1 MGKKTAKEVI
11 SGLLTSN
18 SDQVLKQV
26 QLVMKEQKVSPW
38 EARNLLYLDALN
50 FLEVNKAVPPIETLY
65 TGERKKYYPI
75 FKEKEK
81 EFVSKPVVFEQTQN
95 FKKEF
100 EAKTGQK
107 INLLTQYDTATGKI
121 ITRKPILKATSDW
134 NNDASIT
141 GYLFGDDSEY
151 AYDKDLTI
159 KAYNE
164 LGFVK
169 GGKYTD
175 YNGIIKQLE
184 SDPKKKFLVEEK
196 RAEIHSRN
204 YEAKKLKEKY
214 DVGQPN
220 EQGMEVLKWMNNS
233 VLTMG
238 AFKVIEGVVTG
249 DQRGQLAKELKQ
261 FNIADFG
268 EMQIKDQIGKN
279 IKFKADNVSF
289 SPETKKDRTWED
301 VKNIGTQGL
310 LSSLEFLTAISAVNK
325 TAKGLSWVAGLS
337 KVPKIIGKPIQFAL
351 KPMQWTNATKYADL
365 GFNKVASKELGSRAL
380 QAAAIFPAKLLGAF
394 ETSAIYFG
402 AINQGT
408 KKYFNPHLR
417 NSDPNISAFQQGL
430 RDIVEGG
437 VEGLTEQLVFFPKLN
452 ITGKALTKSA
462 ARNTLDLAIGVVSEN
477 LEEEVSRIVSDYFD
491 LQYKG
496 VSGGTSIIGDILNGG
511 EITQEQVNEVLG
523 VTLSTVALMGIFGTA
538 SKYAERSYKKDMVK
552 TVEELV
558 KKHVS
563 YDRVAQILN
572 DSFQGD
578 TREKFIMRNA
588 MEESQLLQ
596 QAFKIGLESGN
607 VNPQEDLISQ
617 ALKFGFDQLSEKE
630 SLSFLKNIEL
640 KAIES
645 IRDNLI
651 NDVAKE
657 VPALKAI
664 QKKFKD
670 PKIASYLVGNILQGN
685 ELTEEKIKQDL
696 KALPEVNEIF
706 NAYQEATNS
715 IKMKEKKVQL
725 DLLDEEIATLDQ
737 RLFIL
742 KAMPEEITKQATL
755 DKILKEKNEL
765 VEARNILVNEGVTLK
780 DVVDP
785 LLVFA
790 KYSAGKNRA
799 FINENNL
806 GENLLKKA
814 QEMLQ
819 IATPYSHKI
828 DVAIEYLNGIKKHY
842 EQRIKS
848 GELLGQKESLIYK
861 QAIAELNKYNYYE
874 YEKFNLPERQQYD
887 VLENEVEFYK
897 KNPEEYAKVKQ
908 LYLGSIIRNKFD
920 TPPTQEEWQK
930 AHDEFTAQMEQFAKD
945 GKSTEEGL
953 KAFFGSKY
961 NEEIS
966 QMADYLIRLHKRV
979 NGKEKTTQRTI
990 RRSEDQPQGITFTPK
1005 KSSKPSEIPIPV
1017 SNPLAAF
1024 SENESGKWY
1033 QFYRVDLKK
1042 NLFLLREQ
1050 VKLSEAVKKA
1060 ILEYANESVPDKNKW
1075 IEFKQKFIQAYENN
1089 EPVEQDILNE
1099 YEYALPFFV
1108 IYDYLRKAVDVK
1120 NEGKYYSD
1128 QKTEGSVVNGPA
1140 SVYTQVWG
1148 KISNFI
1154 KVGKITTK
1162 SGNAVD
1168 PASLQRDAEQL
1179 KPVETMQ
1186 KLVDKNAPLKE
1197 ETQEEI
1203 NTQNELLKSF
1213 GSDIK
1218 QYNDFQ
1224 KKYPNNLLV
1233 KKILFVYAIAKG
1245 KATIPFDGMIT
1256 QEEAKDILTRFNLT
1270 VKEKLKVYLKGSIVA
1285 NGTLTDDINNV
1296 PVVESDQE
1304 NEEIKKEL
1312 VKKLPKKIVSNE
1324 DLETLTNLLSNIY
1337 VGSKAQEIIDTHKK
1351 DTEIDIKD
1359 TPFRSP
1365 SVLERIYL
1373 EVDQMKN
1380 APIFRG
1386 IMKSII
1392 IKNTYNFSDFKLIP
1406 KTGENLKEI
1415 REFINK
1421 LAKAFMNEEYVS
1433 MPMTE
1438 HKNNIKF
1445 MYYALL
1451 KEIQKTHP
1459 ELLHKININGEDL
1472 YFVKEVEGFDQVV
1485 KATVDKKGNVV
1496 LRKALEAPTEPVVAQ
1511 TPQEPTQVSTEEK
1524 EAVLQPISLEKVEF
1538 LLEDGSMG
1546 LDKGQKKGFFVDPV
1560 TEDIYW
1566 KEANPTGSDIEDPR
1580 RYIYPFFEGEKGNDV
1595 IEKIEIVE
1603 PVIFKKNK
1611 YGDYELAQKGKANF
1625 YYRDGG
1631 VKKVSQPQTTQKDTN
1646 TPTYEYL
1653 SKEDLLK
1660 EGMEINSKFDNEQ
1673 NQIIG
1678 LKINNELV
1686 GYTIV
1691 EIKDS
1696 IAIVK
1701 VLFVKDTKRQKGYG
1715 STLIKDLSNKLFP
1728 DKYVDHSFV
1737 VNPKITKMIDSIF
1750 DKSQFVYEIEE
1761 ELKAN
1766 LGRVIK
1772 PQNTPTQEETTQS
1785 TPAEEIVASEP
1796 LEIATEEFT
1805 NKAVEDSVRGQYLF
1819 RYWVRKSKGT
1829 TDINY
1834 DIMTGSYFITVP
1846 LSEHFDLS
1854 KINGTKKQEL
1864 FGFLL
1869 SRIRINNQYYLEDDI
1884 AKRLMFQKEL
1894 IDTVL
1899 QLSKSDLTEE
1909 EFTLFKKII
1918 HAGVNARGLDV
1929 ETVRQLKYLDSITYE
1944 GEKLEIDAVK
1954 TISKNIIENQKLP
1967 VPEILTLSIKDLPDT
1982 NNFMYQ
1988 GLYEQN
1994 GEIVKVLSSVQGIA
2008 VHEYIHFLFDR
2019 FEVKNN
2025 EEFKAVDKVVK
2036 DYMDQVITYWKARD
2050 YVGLS
2055 KLFDNINP
2063 DLALS
2068 IAKTLISQVDIEH
2081 FVYANKSASERV
2093 ANLFSNQHFAELMFI
2108 RRHEGKSLAEP
2119 YLLKILDATV
2129 QEEVKDTLIREYLS
2143 TFETAIIIRYNP
2155 NVGNDDEIV
2164 EIETP
2169 KPALPEDFVDEVDLD
2184 IDPYGGFMSTKVRP
2198 ELVDWSMNP
2207 SNQDFNTFN
2216 EEEADLI
2223 ANGMKDLNEDLRI
2236 AAGITESGTI
2246 FDFVQGVTFDEF
2258 YELVKKPSEA
2268 MKETDPDMYNAR
2280 MNLYF
2285 KFTKVLNNK
2294 FGHSS
2299 HIDYALFDNK
2309 PLMDQEKYVKRLLH
2323 DVFNKLNSVSYHQ
2336 IFQIIAKQNPEFN
2349 SIDFVVKPLQKGKNA
2364 DGETVSNYRPNML
2377 ILEKEKDFIDILN
2390 KIAGMN
2396 LVTSIKF
2403 KFLIDVLG
2411 KHLGEAQDPDYRQFI
2426 SSDFEN
2432 RKDNFSSQMMKTLT
2446 LIHQKDGGIFLN
2458 KFGDKN
2464 HNPVLYLNYSKK
2476 TLEEINKE
2484 QTKDHTRSPLEAFY
2498 RLVALP
2504 VYKKYREMGIN
2515 DLKAMGVENPESLF
2529 LLDSEIEVEYNP
2541 LVVTLA
2547 MRALLEEMKKGA
2559 TADNFSVDKDTINV
2573 STFLRNENM
2582 ITLMKRSTLV
2592 LEKMKMTVSQ
2602 ESLQTMG
2609 IEERRDVVPYQ
2620 LVRDNANLPSV
2631 VHNGE
2636 NVFFKVAF
2644 VTTKTMPI
2652 ELQRIFRNK
2661 YGTFKFDGASF
2672 VVRRK
2677 FDKTYSELFGVLNEG
2692 VAKNVILPQNAFI
2705 KHAVHAISAS
2715 DPIGQWMLK
2724 NNIAM
2729 LVFDESEKNKVLREE
2744 NGTLTK
2750 DINTG
2755 QPTPNN
2761 TGFIPNKLEDIFDT
2775 KLNVKLPN
2783 EKRQF
2788 NAYYL
2793 NANDI
2798 SRIGEKYSND
2808 TDVKALQQILNSSGM
2823 TLANEALGSEGLKL
2837 ITLMSKFTK
2846 SFAEDI
2852 NKFIENVGADG
2863 TVRRREDPENYKELI
2878 SIVVRHLY
2886 RMAKSPT
2893 GSLTSNFA
2901 KVFPMIVYAYE
2912 AKNAQDIRVFS
2923 DEQIYEFMKQ
2933 FSYMPLVVEAMDNFM
2948 NEVMSPSVSYETR
2961 GQSLPVTPDLGKL
2974 SPTRIYEMTKA
2985 YARDLE
2991 FQVENNELLKEK
3003 RREFLEQAFAMI
3015 PATDPDRNQKAKKI
3029 ADKKNDK
3036 LIEWYKKI
3044 NAKAKDP
3051 NVDTEEG
3058 SLERRKY
3065 EIQAKAFAEAEKWF
3079 KKVTDD
3085 DQFLNRDYCYITAST
3100 AKKLKLKVGDKVL
3113 VTIIPSAGLMEAKG
3127 LTIAGIL
3134 NENGSASPGSIVVNH
3149 DWFQGIGRDFDIDV
3163 LNLAVKPKVFTN
3175 EEWDFAVE
3183 EFRDIEKRYVDQ
3195 TYKIFTEVLGQDY
3208 IDNQLSKY
3216 DEDTLNRLSEF
3227 DKKMLVAFNDRVF
3240 TDYQRKY
3247 LGAQDNFKGFY
3258 SVVENRTLYL
3268 GDNFFKDVGYVIV
3281 LRTLHQYLAS
3291 TRLSFT
3297 ISYLNEKGE
3306 KEEKTVDFG
3315 NKEIWNK
3322 AHLSLMIGTQH
3333 QVDYPKTTS
3342 KDEYDFRAESYFAKM
3357 MGFDKPFKELP
3368 KDLQDKIQNIYI
3380 VFRNNLSGLRVASY
3394 KRIERKGEE
3403 LTKFES
3409 AVEKLK
3415 DYSNLQRYVT
3425 KQLTDKGIT
3434 NIVFNESNPKNPYVS
3449 YVESIKLNK
3458 LENLSDVLKHPK
3470 IENLHTYSKI
3480 IEYKILGKYLTD
3492 LDFPILDQASL
3503 PYIERNLKLVAQFF
3517 WKITGADKDGKA
3529 IIQENQER
3537 YNDQQSIPKMLN
3549 EIRNKGSVSSIHYS
3563 QLITSKSTVNPKLL
3577 ANLQEGSLVLF
3588 ANHDLQSTDNYTNAI
3603 SYTQAIFFEG
3613 VKSTTYNALAEGY
3626 KLLRKYVESEFK
3638 KEKFSNKTLRSFLVK
3653 IYGLPK
3659 YPFEQLTPQQQA
3671 EMFHESILEKKD
3683 EYIKKFEESKALNK
3697 DTAYEQ
3703 KSGGNY
3709 YNYVRDLLGMT
3720 ETPTVTNYQS
3730 IPKAEQY
3737 IFDFYITTDDLF
3749 VNGFSTGLMNQG
3761 IDGTFDPL
3769 LSTANKTV
3777 AEFTKKRHL
3786 EIYEIAKL
3794 MMIMNQVMLQK
3805 DSVTSEEIIGKRS
3818 NVAKIIGVTKINPY
3832 YWVEIGKKVVADF
3845 TKEPKPEAVAER
3857 SKMKLRVSEN
3867 SFIEI
3872 DYKGERIYKLYD
3884 GDNIEEEI
3892 GELDLNSK
3900 IYKILTSNAFWNNS
3914 YHYQNKMEVKKYFD
3928 LMNKE
3933 TFSLDER
3940 EQVLN
3945 KVIEQYFLEEGL
3957 AYRAESGLVVPTE
3970 EAQRYLVTAL
3980 KWMVGFNEMN
3990 QMSNTL
3996 YQSGVNIDNR
4006 ILLALMSRW
4015 SPETRDSYLAEYA
4028 NLQKVGDEEYLQ
4040 QLNYSAYDFEIN
4052 KHKRPRRMNLEDYW
4066 DRTRKSHHPEVY
4078 LKEKKEGGFMYTTP
4092 IKSLLLLP
4100 KNFDT
4105 LNTQEEIEYLKE
4117 QIVELAMDVNTLK
4130 VTAIQSSP
4138 LAFISEFSNVEK
4150 INDWLDRSFE
4160 NIEEHIRNAKA
4171 IETLKAVYVDLQL
4184 IKQSYDYEMIRERD
4198 YDAKGDVKVKD
4209 QTDFITWI
4217 ARGNERLDFTIHDN
4231 FEDAR
4236 MRLAAR
4242 MVRFDGGFATE
4253 EVTEEEKRMIAFVD
4267 RVSKKDYSKVKEEER
4282 VREKELAYAYKQ
4294 ELKTLE
4300 KERKGLKEFEFYLID
4315 PKTAFILSQGV
4326 SPFNTEFTGLRP
4338 FGLMSLNYA
4347 KMRMLMG
4354 DLNVATQKIKN
4365 LVKEITNIVP
4375 FPDVNQKISQ
4385 SMEDRISF
4393 DANVYEMADKI
4404 LGKQVSFS
4412 VTESKGKFKVT
4423 IEDQVYHQNF
4433 PSDTEWLRMIAKK
4446 LELPD
4451 DNYTLA
4457 VLYSSIKMRSLFDF
4471 HLNHYIKR
4479 MNYYLNLIVE
4489 KELADDSTIFKNEIN
4504 HIRMKYKN
4512 MNKNFSRYR
4521 KIGESVYTEK
4531 VTPKVF
4537 LSSEVLNTYATQ
4549 RYTSRLR
4556 YYTEHFE
4563 EFSEEEKARV
4573 RDLIENDGIKAEL
4586 QTEIE
4591 NRIGGATFYVPLFS
4605 YMRDNDLG
4613 NYFPSFEMMEEHIFG
4628 ALFKMIESDMAT
4640 VYYYQSKIYAMRN
4653 GTPEFDQYHLDRWFA
4668 QFSDPVNLKHSA
4680 VKTEELQE
4688 NDFIFFYTYQYDEE
4702 GAQSVVIRSGKVSSV
4717 SNAGFEITGYEG
4729 ERVFY
4734 SDDEIFISDFSRL
4747 NAKVSGMVYRP
4758 RTLDYWTELEKRVTF
4773 NQASHADLAQYYALK
4788 GMSELFVST
4797 QMLTIGAYRTYLVNK
4812 WGGNVNMLTLAGYK
4826 MYPSELTAAYQ
4837 GKVPKMPKLDP
4848 KDKVEFDRF
4857 LSMANSMSGLQPL
4870 DVAIGSATAL
4880 GMDLPV
4886 FSRKAGDNIAFLA
4899 KVLKKN
4905 TKEYDGVLRLKEEVM
4920 RLIEDINDQVSKGKM
4935 DISDGQDLKKELMD
4949 IYRSVAYNI
4958 NLNIFSVDGAPE
4970 QLSEEDAQRLEELM
4984 LEVMNNP
4991 QKTANLYGLTID
5003 DINKAIASF
5012 RWRSLKRFGSEKS
5025 KAPEEQ
5031 LRTSSFHIGYK
5042 LAIDNGAKPEEAVAW
5057 GLRFTDQSQVVYDR
5071 FARKIG
5077 TDNVWKGYL
5086 YLMSNYAHQQ
5096 QMYVRMMLDEV
5107 SYDKLAGFLKSNF
5120 DFTFDSYKFI
5130 EGEVIPH
5137 KKAMKIT
5144 NESEFK
5150 AKIKEKL
5157 FKKKDLKNINID
5169 ENVGANTLNK
5179 LIKLLTV
5186 TSILD
5191 SMNRYIF
5198 GLKSIQSPVIA
5209 PLLALLNML
5218 LSFIDDGELEKRDFL
5233 WTVNMLLGM
5242 KYGVGVGMIFN
5253 GISTAV
5259 TSAIDEE
5266 NVAYGFWSGLMSPA
5280 MSTRIGSIS
5289 RAYSQIDFNIQSVT
5303 EGLMTANTIVA
5314 AAAGFKVNANEMKKV
5329 PLFANLGEE
5338 LSWWQK
5344 FFIITADNL
5353 AIPFPGG
5360 SATVKLFY
5368 ELPEFDRGLDRQKK
5382 YERMLKYQ
5390 EMNK

>member
-11 SGLLTSN
+11 GGLLTSN

-169 GGKYTD
+169 GGKLTD
-175 YNGIIKQLE
+175 YNTIVKQLDA
-184 SDPKKKFLVEEK
+184 DPKKKLLVEEK

-204 YEAKKLKEKY
+204 YEAKKLKDKY
-214 DVGQPN
+214 DIGQPN
-220 EQGMEVLKWMNNS
+220 EQSMEVLKWMNNS

-289 SPETKKDRTWED
+289 SPEVKKNRTWED
-301 VKNIGTQGL
+301 VKNIGAQGL
-310 LSSLEFLTAISAVNK
+310 LSSLEFLTAVSAVNK

-337 KVPKIIGKPIQFAL
+337 KVPKILGKPIQFAL
-351 KPMQWTNATKYADL
+351 KPMEWTNATKYADL

-430 RDIVEGG
+430 RDVVEGG

-462 ARNTLDLAIGVVSEN
+462 ARNTLDLAMGVISEN

-491 LQYKG
+491 FQYKG
-496 VSGGTSIIGDILNGG
+496 VSGGTSIVGDILNGS

-523 VTLSTVALMGIFGTA
+523 ITLSTVALMGIFGTA
-538 SKYAERSYKKDMVK
+538 SKYAERTYKKDMVK

-630 SLSFLKNIEL
+630 SLGFLKNIEL
-640 KAIES
+640 KAVES

-657 VPALKAI
+657 VSALKAI

-685 ELTEEKIKQDL
+685 ELTEEKIKEDL
-696 KALPEVNEIF
+696 KAFPEVNEVF
-706 NAYQEATNS
+706 KTYQEATNS
-715 IKMKEKKVQL
+715 IKMKEKKAQL
-725 DLLDEEIATLDQ
+725 DLFNEEIATLDQ
-737 RLFIL
+737 RLSIL
-742 KAMPEEITKQATL
+742 KAMPDEITKQATL
-755 DKILKEKNEL
+755 DRVLKEKNEL

-819 IATPYSHKI
+819 IATPYSHKV

-961 NEEIS
+961 NKEIS

-979 NGKEKTTQRTI
+979 NGKEKATQRTI
-990 RRSEDQPQGITFTPK
+990 KRSEEQPQGITFTPK
-1005 KSSKPSEIPIPV
+1005 KSSKLNEIPIPV

-1128 QKTEGSVVNGPA
+1128 QKTEGNFVSGP
-1140 SVYTQVWG
+1140 SSIYTQVWG
-1148 KISNFI
+1148 KLSNFM
-1154 KVGKITTK
+1154 KVGKIVTK

-1245 KATIPFDGMIT
+1245 KATIPFDGVIT
-1256 QEEAKDILTRFNLT
+1256 QEEAKDILTKFDLT

-1296 PVVESDQE
+1296 PVVESDKE

-1312 VKKLPKKIVSNE
+1312 VKKLPKKIISNE

-1380 APIFRG
+1380 APVFRG

-1392 IKNTYNFSDFKLIP
+1392 IKSTYNFSDFKLIP

-1445 MYYALL
+1445 MYHALL
-1451 KEIQKTHP
+1451 KEVQKTHP
-1459 ELLHKININGEDL
+1459 ELLHKVNINGEDL

-1496 LRKALEAPTEPVVAQ
+1496 LRKALEVPTKPVVTQ
-1511 TPQEPTQVSTEEK
+1511 TPQEATQVSTEEK
-1524 EAVLQPISLEKVEF
+1524 KVVEEVYFDLPQGDLFQRKNENSYFKAVFYEGQEEGELIIDNDKVTSSALDYVFTAFPFEVFDYTNTLPANKEPISGITVIKPA
-1538 LLEDGSMG
+1538 
-1546 LDKGQKKGFFVDPV
+1546 K
-1560 TEDIYW
+1560 I
-1566 KEANPTGSDIEDPR
+1566 R
-1580 RYIYPFFEGEKGNDV
+1580 REGNGVRV
-1595 IEKIEIVE
+1595 IEKGQIKIDNGQEPIAPKETSSVSSVE
-1603 PVIFKKNK
+1603 
-1611 YGDYELAQKGKANF
+1611 AQG
-1625 YYRDGG
+1625 
-1631 VKKVSQPQTTQKDTN
+1631 DTN
-1646 TPTYEYL
+1646 
-1653 SKEDLLK
+1653 
-1660 EGMEINSKFDNEQ
+1660 
-1673 NQIIG
+1673 
-1678 LKINNELV
+1678 
-1686 GYTIV
+1686 
-1691 EIKDS
+1691 
-1696 IAIVK
+1696 A
-1701 VLFVKDTKRQKGYG
+1701 
-1715 STLIKDLSNKLFP
+1715 
-1728 DKYVDHSFV
+1728 
-1737 VNPKITKMIDSIF
+1737 
-1750 DKSQFVYEIEE
+1750 
-1761 ELKAN
+1761 
-1766 LGRVIK
+1766 
-1772 PQNTPTQEETTQS
+1772 EETTQS
-1785 TPAEEIVASEP
+1785 TPVEENVASEP

-1805 NKAVEDSVRGQYLF
+1805 NKAIEDSVRGQYLF

-1854 KINGTKKQEL
+1854 KVNGTKKQEL
-1864 FGFLL
+1864 FGFFL
-1869 SRIRINNQYYLEDDI
+1869 SRIRINNQYYLEDDV

-1918 HAGVNARGLDV
+1918 HAGVNAKGLDI
-1929 ETVRQLKYLDSITYE
+1929 EIVRQLKYLESVTYE

-1967 VPEILTLSIKDLPDT
+1967 VPEIFTLSIKDLPDT

-1988 GLYEQN
+1988 GLYEQD
-1994 GEIVKVLSSVQGIA
+1994 GEIIKVLSSVQGIA

-2036 DYMDQVITYWKARD
+2036 DYMDQVITYWKAKD

-2068 IAKTLISQVDIEH
+2068 IAKTLISQVDMNH

-2143 TFETAIIIRYNP
+2143 TFETAIIIRYTP
-2155 NVGNDDEIV
+2155 NVGNDDETV

-2258 YELVKKPSEA
+2258 YELVKKPSET
-2268 MKETDPDMYNAR
+2268 MKETEPDMYNAR

-2309 PLMDQEKYVKRLLH
+2309 PLMEQEKYVKRLLH

-2336 IFQIIAKQNPEFN
+2336 IFQIIAKKNTEFD

-2377 ILEKEKDFIDILN
+2377 ILEKEKEFIDILN

-2396 LVTSIKF
+2396 LITSIKF

-2411 KHLGEAQDPDYRQFI
+2411 RHLGEAQDPDYRQFI

-2476 TLEEINKE
+2476 ALEEINKE

-2515 DLKAMGVENPESLF
+2515 DLKAMGIEKPESLF
-2529 LLDSEIEVEYNP
+2529 LLDEEIAVDYNP

-2559 TADNFSVDKDTINV
+2559 TADNFSVDKDTVNV

-2609 IEERRDVVPYQ
+2609 IEERRDIVPYQ

-2644 VTTKTMPI
+2644 VTTKTMPV
-2652 ELQRIFRNK
+2652 ELQKIFRNK
-2661 YGTFKFDGASF
+2661 YGTFRFDGASF

-2761 TGFIPNKLEDIFDT
+2761 TGFVPNKLEDIFNIDLT
-2775 KLNVKLPN
+2775 VRMPN
-2783 EKRQF
+2783 EYIQF

-2948 NEVMSPSVSYETR
+2948 NEVMSPSVSYETK

-3044 NAKAKDP
+3044 DPKANA
-3051 NVDTEEG
+3051 EEG
-3058 SLERRKY
+3058 TPEKRKY
-3065 EIQAKAFAEAEKWF
+3065 DIQAKAFEDASKWF

-3175 EEWDFAVE
+3175 EEWNFAVE
-3183 EFRDIEKRYVDQ
+3183 EFRDIEKRYVEQ

-3208 IDNQLSKY
+3208 IDKQFSKY
-3216 DEDTLNRLSEF
+3216 DEETLNRLSEF

-3247 LGAQDNFKGFY
+3247 LGAQDNFKSFY

-3297 ISYLNEKGE
+3297 VSYLNEKGE

-3368 KDLQDKIQNIYI
+3368 EDLQNKIQSIYI

-3425 KQLTDKGIT
+3425 KQLTDKGVT
-3434 NIVFNESNPKNPYVS
+3434 NIAFNEPNPQNPYIS

-3492 LDFPILDQASL
+3492 LDFPVLDQASL

-3588 ANHDLQSTDNYTNAI
+3588 ANHDLQSTDNYINAI

-3653 IYGLPK
+3653 VYGLPK

-3697 DTAYEQ
+3697 DTAFEQ

-3709 YNYVRDLLGMT
+3709 YNYVTDLLGMT
-3720 ETPTVTNYQS
+3720 ETPTATNYQS

-3786 EIYEIAKL
+3786 EIYEVAKL
-3794 MMIMNQVMLQK
+3794 MMIMNQIMLQK
-3805 DSVTSEEIIGKRS
+3805 DSVTSEEVIGKRS
-3818 NVAKIIGVTKINPY
+3818 NIAKIIGVTKINPY

-3872 DYKGERIYKLYD
+3872 DFKGERIYKLYD
-3884 GDNIEEEI
+3884 GDSIEEEI

-3970 EAQRYLVTAL
+3970 EARRYLVTAL

-4015 SPETRDSYLAEYA
+4015 SPETRDSYLTEYA

-4105 LNTQEEIEYLKE
+4105 LNTQEEIEDLKE

-4242 MVRFDGGFATE
+4242 MVRFDGRLASE
-4253 EVTEEEKRMIAFVD
+4253 EISDEEKNMIAFVE

-4282 VREKELAYAYKQ
+4282 IREKELAYAYKQ
-4294 ELKTLE
+4294 ELKALD
-4300 KERKGLKEFEFYLID
+4300 KERKGLMEFKFYLID

-4326 SPFNTEFTGLRP
+4326 SPFNTKFTGLRP

-4412 VTESKGKFKVT
+4412 VTESKDKFKVA

-4479 MNYYLNLIVE
+4479 MHFYLNLIVE

-4573 RDLIENDGIKAEL
+4573 RNLIENDGIKAEL

-4680 VKTEELQE
+4680 VRTEELQE
-4688 NDFIFFYTYQYDEE
+4688 NDFVFFYTYQYDEE

-4717 SNAGFEITGYEG
+4717 SNTGFEITGYEG

-4734 SDDEIFISDFSRL
+4734 SDDEIFVSDFSRL

-4773 NQASHADLAQYYALK
+4773 NQASYADLAQYYALK
-4788 GMSELFVST
+4788 GISELFVST

-4886 FSRKAGDNIAFLA
+4886 LSRKAGDNIAFLA

-4920 RLIEDINDQVSKGKM
+4920 RLIEGINDQVSKGKM

-4949 IYRSVAYNI
+4949 IYRTVAYNI

-5169 ENVGANTLNK
+5169 DNVGANTLNK
-5179 LIKLLTV
+5179 LIKLLSV

-5209 PLLALLNML
+5209 PLLAFLNML

-5233 WTVNMLLGM
+5233 WFVNMLLGM

-5266 NVAYGFWSGLMSPA
+5266 NVAYGFWSGLISPA

-5289 RAYSQIDFNIQSVT
+5289 RAYDQIDFNMQSAT
-5303 EGLMTANTIVA
+5303 EVLMTANTLVA
-5314 AAAGFKVNANEMKKV
+5314 ASVGFKVNSTEMKKV

-5353 AIPFPGG
+5353 AIPFPAG
-5360 SATVKLFY
+5360 SSAVKLLY